1 VQEPDTQMAPS
12 HCELLVHDLRQVPI
26 DAPLQTWDRPQS
38 LLSKHDD
45 DRHPLLRQ
53 SSLPQ

>member
-1 VQEPDTQMAPS
+1 VQEPDTQIAPS
-12 HCELLVHDLRQVPI
+12 HCELLVQLFRQVPT
-26 DAPLQTWDRPQS
+26 DAPLQTWERPQS

-45 DRHPLLRQ
+45 DLHPLLRQ